1 MNRKLSNTPR
11 SRPRFKHTLS
21 LLSILARII
30 FVTALISACAA
41 NGQQPE
47 QVVIAPLGSGST
59 VSSGMTREEL
69 EDHVRRFADRYFT
82 RMSLAANVL
91 RDRTESDEHRRLMHD
106 WKTVS
111 HAAIVEVASGPNAV
125 TNLLDMM
132 VLTRLSRLVVE
143 SYWIPE
149 VLGEEL
155 GADFLQTFVDLEE
168 DIWTV
173 ADDVLTEQHQDEL
186 RFLVDQW
193 HAENPEQYYP
203 WYVRLSNFS
212 GQRAAS
218 LAAVQQSGGLLK
230 EVARAREAAEEI
242 QACGERVLFY
252 LQRAPA
258 LTSNQFES
266 TVGSV
271 LGGPEI
277 SRLIDDTDRFVATIE
292 RLIDLL
298 AALPENRLAVVDQ
311 FMDRVGEERE
321 ELLQDLSTAEPGLR
335 AVLADLQPV
344 LESLERTVVAAKT
357 PNPNPDARPF
367 DINEYRALVAESA
380 VTAAEL
386 RLLIQSVSDLLA
398 GASDASPLVSAL
410 VEAERTVVDRL
421 FYQMLALIV
430 IFFLALLA
438 YRFVAGRFFP
448 NR

>member
-1 MNRKLSNTPR
+1 M
-11 SRPRFKHTLS
+11 
-21 LLSILARII
+21 I

-47 QVVIAPLGSGST
+47 QVVIAPLGSGDT

-82 RMSLAANVL
+82 RIALVTNEVKDQTTSG
-91 RDRTESDEHRRLMHD
+91 EHKRLMHD

-111 HAAIVEVASGPNAV
+111 HAAIVEVAIGPNAV

-173 ADDVLTEQHQDEL
+173 ADDVLTAQHQDEL
-186 RFLVDQW
+186 KFLVDQW

-203 WYVRLSNFS
+203 WYVRPSNFS

-242 QACGERVLFY
+242 QAFGERVLFY

-258 LTSNQFES
+258 LTTNEFES
-266 TVGSV
+266 SVASV
-271 LGGPEI
+271 LGGPEV
-277 SRLIDDTDRFVATIE
+277 SRLIDDTDRFVATLE
-292 RLIDLL
+292 RLVQLV
-298 AALPENRLAVVDQ
+298 AELPENRLVVVDQ
-311 FMDRVGEERE
+311 FMDRVGDERQ
-321 ELLQDLSTAEPGLR
+321 ELLQDLSMAEPGLR

-344 LESLERTVVAAKT
+344 IESLEQIVVTAKT
-357 PNPNPDARPF
+357 PNPNPNARPF
-367 DINEYRALVAESA
+367 NITEYTALVSEAA

-386 RLLIQSVSDLLA
+386 RLLIQSVSDLLG
-398 GASDASPLVSAL
+398 GASDASPLVSAI
-410 VEAERTVVDRL
+410 VDAERAIADRVFL
-421 FYQMLALIV
+421 QIVALIV
-430 IFFLALLA
+430 IFFVLLLA
-438 YRFVAGRFFP
+438 YRFVASRLFR
-448 NR
+448 NH

>member
-1 MNRKLSNTPR
+1 MDRKIFGTPR
-11 SRPRFKHTLS
+11 TLT
-21 LLSILARII
+21 LISILGRLI
-30 FVTALISACAA
+30 FITALISACAA

-47 QVVIAPLGSGST
+47 QVVIAPLGSGGT

-82 RMSLAANVL
+82 RITLAANEV
-91 RDRTESDEHRRLMHD
+91 RDSATSAEKKRLMHD

-111 HAAIVEVASGPNAV
+111 HAAIVEVAIGPNAV

-143 SYWIPE
+143 NYWIPE
-149 VLGEEL
+149 HFEKEDV
-155 GADFLQTFVDLEE
+155 AARFLQTFVDLEE

-173 ADDVLTEQHQDEL
+173 ADDVLTQQHQDEL
-186 RFLVDQW
+186 AYLVDQW

-242 QACGERVLFY
+242 QAFGERVLFY

-258 LTSNQFES
+258 LTTNEFES
-266 TVGSV
+266 SVNSV

-277 SRLIDDTDRFVATIE
+277 SRLVDDTDRFAATFE
-292 RLIDLL
+292 RLVQLIADI
-298 AALPENRLAVVDQ
+298 PENRLALIDQ
-311 FMDRVGEERE
+311 FMDRVGDERQE
-321 ELLQDLSTAEPGLR
+321 IFRDLSDAEPGLR
-335 AVLADLQPV
+335 QVLADLQPV
-344 LESLERTVVAAKT
+344 IESLENIVVTAKT

-367 DINEYRALVAESA
+367 DITEYTALVAEAS
-380 VTAAEL
+380 VTAGEL
-386 RLLIQSVSDLLA
+386 RLLIESVSGLLG
-398 GASDASPLVSAL
+398 GASDASPLVSAI
-410 VEAERTVVDRL
+410 VEAEKVIADRL
-421 FYQMLALIV
+421 FLQMVTLIV
-430 IFFLALLA
+430 IFFILLLA
-438 YRFVAGRFFP
+438 YRFVASRFFP
-448 NR
+448 RQ

>member
-1 MNRKLSNTPR
+1 MNLKLSNTPR
-11 SRPRFKHTLS
+11 ARPRFKHTLS
-21 LLSILARII
+21 LLTILARII
-30 FVTALISACAA
+30 VVTALVSACAA

-69 EDHVRRFADRYFT
+69 EDHVRRFADRYYT
-82 RMSLAANVL
+82 RIALATNTVWE
-91 RDRTESDEHRRLMHD
+91 ESTSEEQKRLMHN

-111 HAAIVEVASGPNAV
+111 LAAIVQVAIGPNAV

-132 VLTRLSRLVVE
+132 TLTRLSRLVVE

-155 GADFLQTFVDLEE
+155 GADFVQTFVDLEE

-173 ADDVLTEQHQDEL
+173 ADEVLSAQHKDEL
-186 RFLVDQW
+186 RSLVDQW
-193 HAENPEQYYP
+193 HAENPDQYYP

-218 LAAVQQSGGLLK
+218 LAAVQRSGGLLK

-242 QACGERVLFY
+242 QAFGERMLFY

-258 LTSNQFES
+258 LTTNEFES
-266 TVGSV
+266 SVSTV

-277 SRLIDDTDRFVATIE
+277 SRLMDDTDRFVTTLE
-292 RLIDLL
+292 RLVEIV

-311 FMDRVGEERE
+311 FMDRLGEERD
-321 ELLQDLSTAEPGLR
+321 ELLQDLSEAEPGLR
-335 AVLADLQPV
+335 AILADLQPV
-344 LESLERTVVAAKT
+344 LASLERIVVAAKEK
-357 PNPNPDARPF
+357 NPDAKPF

-380 VTAAEL
+380 VTAMEL
-386 RLLIQSVSDLLA
+386 RLLIQSVANLLA

-410 VEAERTVVDRL
+410 VEAERTIVDRL
-421 FYQMLALIV
+421 FYRMLALII

-448 NR
+448 SR

>member
-1 MNRKLSNTPR
+1 MNRKI
-11 SRPRFKHTLS
+11 FKSVRALPFFIATL
-21 LLSILARII
+21 
-30 FVTALISACAA
+30 TSACAA

-47 QVVIAPLGSGST
+47 QVVIAPLGSGGT

-82 RMSLAANVL
+82 RITLAANEA
-91 RDRTESDEHRRLMHD
+91 RDQSTSAENKRLMHD

-111 HAAIVEVASGPNAV
+111 HAAIVEVAIGPNAV

-143 SYWIPE
+143 NYWIPE
-149 VLGEEL
+149 HFKKEDV
-155 GADFLQTFVDLEE
+155 AAKFLQAFVDLEE

-173 ADDVLTEQHQDEL
+173 ADDVLTAQHQDEL
-186 RFLVDQW
+186 KFLVDQW
-193 HAENPEQYYP
+193 HAENPDQYYP

-218 LAAVQQSGGLLK
+218 LAAVQQSGGMLK

-242 QACGERVLFY
+242 QAFGERVLFY

-258 LTSNQFES
+258 LTTNEFES
-266 TVGSV
+266 SASSI

-277 SRLIDDTDRFVATIE
+277 SRLIGDMDRFVVALE
-292 RLIDLL
+292 GFVEVIDDF
-298 AALPENRLAVVDQ
+298 PEDRVHAVDQ
-311 FMDRVGEERE
+311 LMDRVSQERE
-321 ELLQDLSTAEPGLR
+321 VMLRDLSKAEPGIR

-344 LESLERTVVAAKT
+344 LESLEKIVVTAKT
-357 PNPNPDARPF
+357 PNPNSDAKPF
-367 DINEYRALVAESA
+367 DINEYRALAAESA
-380 VTAAEL
+380 VTVAEL

-398 GASDASPLVSAL
+398 GATDASPLVSAL

-421 FYQMLALIV
+421 FYQMLILIG

-438 YRFVAGRFFP
+438 YRFVAVRLLS
-448 NR
+448 RQ

>member
-1 MNRKLSNTPR
+1 MNRKLLGTPR
-11 SRPRFKHTLS
+11 SLPLPSF
-21 LLSILARII
+21 LAWVII
-30 FVTALISACAA
+30 AGTFISACAA

-47 QVVIAPLGSGST
+47 QVVIAPLGSGGT
-59 VSSGMTREEL
+59 VSTGMTREEL

-82 RMSLAANVL
+82 RISLATNEVRALATSAENK
-91 RDRTESDEHRRLMHD
+91 RLMHD

-111 HAAIVEVASGPNAV
+111 HAAIVEVAIGPNAV

-149 VLGEEL
+149 YFQNEDV
-155 GADFLQTFVDLEE
+155 AAKFLQTFVDLEE

-173 ADDVLTEQHQDEL
+173 ADDVLTQQHQDEL
-186 RFLVDQW
+186 TFLVDQW
-193 HAENPEQYYP
+193 HAENPDQYYP

-242 QACGERVLFY
+242 QAFGERVLFY

-258 LTSNQFES
+258 LTTNEFES
-266 TVGSV
+266 SAGSI

-277 SRLIDDTDRFVATIE
+277 SRLIDDTERFVTALE
-292 RLIDLL
+292 RLVEIV
-298 AALPENRLAVVDQ
+298 AALPENRIAAVDQ
-311 FMDRVGEERE
+311 FMDRVGQERE
-321 ELLQDLSTAEPGLR
+321 VMLRDLSTAEPGLR

-344 LESLERTVVAAKT
+344 LESLERTVVVART
-357 PNPNPDARPF
+357 PNPNPDAKPF

-421 FYQMLALIV
+421 FYQMLALIG

-438 YRFVAGRFFP
+438 YRFVAGRLFSGQ
-448 NR
+448 

>member
-1 MNRKLSNTPR
+1 MNRKI
-11 SRPRFKHTLS
+11 FKSVRALPFFIAT
-21 LLSILARII
+21 
-30 FVTALISACAA
+30 LISACAA

-47 QVVIAPLGSGST
+47 QVVIAPLGSGSA

-69 EDHVRRFADRYFT
+69 EDHVRRFADRYYT
-82 RMSLAANVL
+82 RIALVTGL
-91 RDRTESDEHRRLMHD
+91 IRDETDSDELKRLMHD
-106 WKTVS
+106 WNMVS
-111 HAAIVEVASGPNAV
+111 HAAIVEVAIGPNAV

-132 VLTRLSRLVVE
+132 TLTRLSRLVVE

-149 VLGEEL
+149 HIGEL
-155 GADFLQTFVDLEE
+155 HGAEFLQTFVDLEE

-173 ADDVLTEQHQDEL
+173 ADDVLTPQHQGEL

-193 HAENPEQYYP
+193 HEENPEQYFP
-203 WYVRLSNFS
+203 WYLRLSNFS

-242 QACGERVLFY
+242 QAFGERVLFY
-252 LQRAPA
+252 LQRAPK
-258 LTSNQFES
+258 LTTDQFES
-266 TVGSV
+266 SASGI
-271 LGGPEI
+271 LGGPEV
-277 SRLIDDTDRFVATIE
+277 SRLMDDTERFVTTLE
-292 RLIDLL
+292 RLVEIV
-298 AALPENRLAVVDQ
+298 AALPDNRIAAVDQ
-311 FMDRVGEERE
+311 FMDRVAQERE
-321 ELLQDLSTAEPGLR
+321 VMLRDLSTAEPGLR

-344 LESLERTVVAAKT
+344 LKSLENIVVTAKT
-357 PNPNPDARPF
+357 PNPDPDAKPF

-398 GASDASPLVSAL
+398 GATDASPLVSAL

-421 FYQMLALIV
+421 FYQMLILIG

-438 YRFVAGRFFP
+438 YRFVAGRLFSGQ
-448 NR
+448 